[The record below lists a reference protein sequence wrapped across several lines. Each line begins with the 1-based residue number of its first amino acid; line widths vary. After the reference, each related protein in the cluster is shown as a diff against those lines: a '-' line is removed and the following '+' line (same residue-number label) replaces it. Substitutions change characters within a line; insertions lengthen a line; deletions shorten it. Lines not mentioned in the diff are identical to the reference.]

1 MWRLLTLKFAK
12 HRKFIYLQVEFGD
25 ILRPRMLIK
34 ADAINSG
41 VSQRENQSL
50 KINTQRLL
58 LRPWRDEDLPAF
70 ADMNQDPRVMEFFP
84 AMLDRQQSDS
94 VAMNIRQ
101 RMDDQGWGFWAV
113 EIPGEVSF
121 IGFTGLNKLSDD
133 LPFAPG
139 VEIGWRLSRDFW
151 GKGYASEAAFAALE
165 IGFRQLRLREIVAFT
180 AEHNLRSRAVM
191 SRIGL
196 GYSDEKFEHPGV
208 PPGHSL
214 RTHVLYR
221 IKNSL

>member
-1 MWRLLTLKFAK
+1 
-12 HRKFIYLQVEFGD
+12 
-25 ILRPRMLIK
+25 MLME
-34 ADAINSG
+34 AHAINSG

-84 AMLDRQQSDS
+84 AVLDRQQSDS
-94 VAMNIRQ
+94 LAMKIRQ
-101 RMDDQGWGFWAV
+101 EMDDQGWGFWAV
-113 EIPGEVSF
+113 EMPGKVSF
-121 IGFTGLNKLSDD
+121 IGFMGLGKVGDD

-151 GKGYASEAAFAALE
+151 GKGYASEAALAALE
-165 IGFRQLRLREIVAFT
+165 IGFLQLKLREIVAFT
-180 AEHNLRSRAVM
+180 AEHNLRSRALM

-196 GYSDEKFEHPGV
+196 NYSDEKFEHPGV

-221 IKNSL
+221 IKNPFSTAAAGTPEAECRLQNAE

>member
-1 MWRLLTLKFAK
+1 MLKFVK
-12 HRKFIYLQVEFGD
+12 YRKFIYLQVKFGD
-25 ILRPRMLIK
+25 NLRPVTLMEAKAIK
-34 ADAINSG
+34 NDA
-41 VSQRENQSL
+41 SQREYPAL
-50 KINTQRLL
+50 KIKTQRLL

-70 ADMNQDPRVMEFFP
+70 AKMNQDSRVMEFFP
-84 AMLDRQQSDS
+84 AVLDRQQSDS
-94 VAMNIRQ
+94 LAMKIRQ
-101 RMDDQGWGFWAV
+101 RINDQGWGMWAV
-113 EIPGEVSF
+113 EIPGEASF
-121 IGFTGLNKLSDD
+121 IGFTGLNKLSND
-133 LPFAPG
+133 LSFAPG

-151 GKGYASEAAFAALE
+151 GKGYATEAAIAALE
-165 IGFRQLRLREIVAFT
+165 IGFLQLKLREIVAFT

-196 GYSDEKFEHPGV
+196 SYSDEKFEHPGV